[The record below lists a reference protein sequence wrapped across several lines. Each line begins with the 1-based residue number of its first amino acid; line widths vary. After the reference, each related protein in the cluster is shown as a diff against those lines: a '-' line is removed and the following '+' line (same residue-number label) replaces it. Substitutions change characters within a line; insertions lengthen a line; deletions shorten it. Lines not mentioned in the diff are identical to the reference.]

1 MSVTPQL
8 VLLAIGAYALLLL
21 CIAWFTS
28 RKADSDGYFV
38 GNRKSLWYLVAFG
51 MLSDSMSGVSFISVP
66 GDVAKQGFGYLQTVM
81 GYVLGYVVIAFVLLP
96 LYYRLNLTSIYTYLG
111 GRFHRS
117 AQKTGSVFFLISRL
131 SGSAARLFATAAVI
145 QLFVFDRWGWP
156 FSATVVLIIALI
168 LLYTIRGGIKT
179 LVITDALQSVFLL
192 AGLLL
197 SVIAI
202 ARSWPEGQ
210 GIWER
215 IATAGHTRVFQTDPY
230 SADYFWKQFVSGM
243 FVCIAMTGL
252 DQNMM
257 QKNLSCRSLRDAQ
270 KNMLWFSLVLVLVN
284 ILFVSLGA
292 LLLEYAKAGQ
302 ITLPLNDKGLLATD
316 RIFPFMA
323 LEKLGLLAGMAFIIG
338 LTAATFSSADS
349 VLTSLTTSCYIDLL
363 ELDRRTDISQRARE
377 RLRMA
382 IHVGFAILLFGTI
395 LLFKAFNNQ
404 ALIKT
409 VLKLAG
415 YTYGPL
421 LALFVFGRFTRL
433 LPSAH
438 LVPWICLA
446 SPVLTWIIDRNSAE
460 WLGGYAFGNE
470 VLLLNAGIT
479 ILGLYLI
486 SQGKA
491 AAELRP

>member
-1 MSVTPQL
+1 MSITPEL
-8 VLLAIGAYALLLL
+8 VLIAIGAYALLLL
-21 CIAWFTS
+21 GIAWFTG
-28 RKADSDGYFV
+28 RKVDSDGYFV

-96 LYYRLNLTSIYTYLG
+96 LYYKLNLTSIYTYLG

-156 FSATVVLIIALI
+156 FSATVILIIALI
-168 LLYTIRGGIKT
+168 LVYTIRGGIKT
-179 LVITDALQSVFLL
+179 LVITDALQSLFLL

-197 SVIAI
+197 SVVAI
-202 ARSWPEGQ
+202 VKAWPEGK
-210 GIWER
+210 GIWES
-215 IATAGHTRVFQTDPY
+215 ISNAGHTRIINNDPY
-230 SADYFWKQFVSGM
+230 SADFFWKQFISGM

-270 KNMLWFSLVLVLVN
+270 KNMLWFSAVLVLVN
-284 ILFVSLGA
+284 VLFVSLGA
-292 LLLEYAKAGQ
+292 LLLEHAKAGH
-302 ITLPLNDKGLLATD
+302 IALPLNGKGLLATD

-323 LEKLGLLAGMAFIIG
+323 LEQLGLLAGMAFIIG

-363 ELDRRTDISQRARE
+363 ELDRRTDISQKARE

-382 IHVGFAILLFGTI
+382 IHFGFAILLFGTI
-395 LLFKAFNNQ
+395 LLFKTFNDQ

-433 LPSAH
+433 
-438 LVPWICLA
+438 VPAARWVPVICLA
-446 SPVLTWIIDRNSAE
+446 SPILTWIIDHNSQA

-479 ILGLYLI
+479 LLGLWAV
-486 SQGKA
+486 SKKMA
-491 AAELRP
+491 PTVV